1 MKFKAFFLTIT
12 IQKRK
17 LSQKEILREQHIQN
31 IMDEVK
37 SANLLITLVFSKS
50 LIKGNNFMKFKVF
63 F

>member
-17 LSQKEILREQHIQN
+17 LSQKEILREQHIQF

-37 SANLLITLVFSKS
+37 ERQASYYSRLF
-50 LIKGNNFMKFKVF
+50 
-63 F
+63 

>member
-17 LSQKEILREQHIQN
+17 LSQKEISREQHIQS

-37 SANLLITLVFSKS
+37 ERQASYYSRPF
-50 LIKGNNFMKFKVF
+50 
-63 F
+63 

>member
-17 LSQKEILREQHIQN
+17 SSKAEILREKQIKI

-37 SANLLITLVFSKS
+37 ERQSSYYNRLY
-50 LIKGNNFMKFKVF
+50 
-63 F
+63 

>member
-17 LSQKEILREQHIQN
+17 LSQKEMLREQHIQS

-37 SANLLITLVFSKS
+37 ERQSSYYTRLF
-50 LIKGNNFMKFKVF
+50 
-63 F
+63 

>member
-17 LSQKEILREQHIQN
+17 LSQSEILREQHIQT

-37 SANLLITLVFSKS
+37 GHQASYYSRLF
-50 LIKGNNFMKFKVF
+50 
-63 F
+63 

>member
-17 LSQKEILREQHIQN
+17 LSQKEILREQHIQT

-37 SANLLITLVFSKS
+37 ERQSSYYTRLF
-50 LIKGNNFMKFKVF
+50 
-63 F
+63 